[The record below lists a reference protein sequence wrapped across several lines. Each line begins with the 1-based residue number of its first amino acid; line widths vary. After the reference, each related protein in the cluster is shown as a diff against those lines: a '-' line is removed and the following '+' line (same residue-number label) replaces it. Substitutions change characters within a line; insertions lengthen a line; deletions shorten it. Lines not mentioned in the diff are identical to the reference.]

1 MLNDFLLDVIG
12 ALNSVMP
19 ADYVHAIFF
28 RSVLAVGTLLIFLFC
43 VSAVAV
49 ALVVSCCRMAARF
62 IK

>member
-1 MLNDFLLDVIG
+1 MLNDFLADIIG

-19 ADYVHAIFF
+19 NDYIHAVFF
-28 RSVLAVGTLLIFLFC
+28 RSALAVGTLLIFLTC

-49 ALVVSCCRMAARF
+49 ALVVACCRMASRF